1 MESESAAPGEKP
13 QFLGVREQRLTHIT
27 IFVLCGLSIF
37 FTSYLKY
44 IPMPVLYGVFLFM
57 GTSSLEGSQFFNRLL
72 IVFMPQKYQPDYTFL
87 RHVRT
92 YRVHIFTIVQ
102 LSCFVLLWTI
112 KSNKQT
118 SITFPL
124 MLVVIIAVR
133 KLLEYFFTMEELKAL
148 DDIIPE
154 STKKSREEEK
164 LKEDE
169 SLGAGESLLS
179 KSSSSGKVTIALA
192 NGNVLKIPMENIQQD
207 QLNMTEQLN
216 KSNAWKS
223 VDEKQPKRKDS
234 KGKK

>member
-1 MESESAAPGEKP
+1 M
-13 QFLGVREQRLTHIT
+13 
-27 IFVLCGLSIF
+27 
-37 FTSYLKY
+37 
-44 IPMPVLYGVFLFM
+44 LYGVFLFM

-92 YRVHIFTIVQ
+92 YRVHIFTAVQ

-118 SITFPL
+118 SITFPV

-133 KLLEYFFTMEELKAL
+133 KLLEYFFTIEELKAL

-154 STKKSREEEK
+154 STKKIREEEK
-164 LKEDE
+164 LKQEDE
-169 SLGAGESLLS
+169 IAGAGESLL
-179 KSSSSGKVTIALA
+179 KSGSSGKVTIALA
-192 NGNVLKIPMENIQQD
+192 NGNVLKIPMEKLQPD
-207 QLNMTEQLN
+207 QLNISEQLT

-223 VDEKQPKRKDS
+223 VDEKQHKRKDS